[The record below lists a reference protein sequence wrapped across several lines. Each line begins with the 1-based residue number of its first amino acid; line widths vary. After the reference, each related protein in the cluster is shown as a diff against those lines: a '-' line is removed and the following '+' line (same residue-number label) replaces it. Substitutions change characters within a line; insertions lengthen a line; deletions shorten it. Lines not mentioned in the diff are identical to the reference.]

1 MNDNREQ
8 NRIRQQAFE
17 KMKKLTALIQ
27 NLGQIAIAF
36 SGGVDSTFLLKV
48 AHDAIG
54 EKALALTVNSVVFP
68 KRELHEAEMYCKK
81 EGILQ
86 LVLSFDELE
95 VEGFQDNPPNRC
107 YLCKKALFQMM
118 KKKAEAEGIFVVA
131 EGSNMDDLG
140 DYRPGLKAVEEL
152 GILSPLREV
161 GLTKEEIRYLS
172 KELKLPTWKKPSFA
186 CLASRFVYGEQITR
200 EKLFMVEQA
209 EQLLLDLGFQQMRVR
224 VHGNLARIEVLPE
237 DISRFMEPE
246 LREKIFARFRDY
258 GFSYVSLDLK
268 GYRTGSMNEV
278 L

>member
-17 KMKKLTALIQ
+17 KMEKLTALIQ

-54 EKALALTVNSVVFP
+54 EKALALTVNSGVFP

-81 EGILQ
+81 EGIRQ

-172 KELKLPTWKKPSFA
+172 KQLKLPTWNKPSFA